1 MAKFQFRLQTVLV
14 LRTRERDRAAQSV
27 QQAESAKQKLL
38 DQIDIVEEERR
49 RLNESRITGSIGA
62 IDVNRLLDSQR
73 YEGTLL
79 EQVLGLRN
87 NIALIEQEI
96 GKRRLRLVEAEKGVK
111 VLERLAE
118 QQKAAWTEA
127 EFKRQQDVLDEWA
140 SFRHY
145 ADS

>member
-38 DQIDIVEEERR
+38 DQIDIVEDERR

-87 NIALIEQEI
+87 NIALIEEEI
-96 GKRRLRLVEAEKGVK
+96 VKRRLRLVEAEKGVK